1 MGSSGKLFMEKNK
14 MIDNDLKSLRKQE
27 NDEILKH
34 LEAISKIIN
43 VKCKRCKS
51 ILGCLGCVFSQGE
64 VVGDISHAYKLMQ
77 VEVASYHKRDS

>member
-1 MGSSGKLFMEKNK
+1 MLDS
-14 MIDNDLKSLRKQE
+14 DLKSLRKQE

-43 VKCKRCKS
+43 AKCKRCKS

-64 VVGDISHAYKLMQ
+64 VRGDISHAYKLTQ
-77 VEVASYHKRDS
+77 VEVTYHNKKDS